1 MDSTETV
8 NNVWAFLTSMGLVQ
22 VVLAFFV
29 IVVILTIFI
38 LITKPCLKIGN
49 NVISFHNKKEKEEKE
64 VKNNKTNLGAHAA
77 CIHNIDFC
85 HIVTKTAELVTKMC
99 YVDFKEC
106 IDRQMTHVDE
116 KMSTVKT
123 AMLNNYAKLLKT
135 KINND
140 QIIAH
145 EDYITYHRL
154 VESMLHED
162 IKNVIKQSFTNDN
175 FDQLSSSEFDA
186 YINDKFEY
194 IYQVGNEFMD
204 IWYISS
210 KMKIS
215 REELRQSV
223 LLLKPR
229 FFQICVDIYAKAIKI
244 LQEKEERKKE
254 LQDELD
260 NFFEEIVGTARKLS

>member
-1 MDSTETV
+1 MDSTAAV

-29 IVVILTIFI
+29 VIVILTIFI
-38 LITKPCLKIGN
+38 LITKPCLKFGN
-49 NVISFHNKKEKEEKE
+49 NVISFYNKKAEKEEKD
-64 VKNNKTNLGAHAA
+64 KTVLGPHAA

-99 YVDFKEC
+99 YIDFKEC
-106 IDRQMTHVDE
+106 LDRQMTYVDE

-123 AMLNNYAKLLKT
+123 AMLNNYSKLLKT
-135 KINND
+135 KVNHE

-162 IKNVIKQSFTNDN
+162 IKNVIKQSFANDN

-223 LLLKPR
+223 LLLKPK
-229 FFQICVDIYAKAIKI
+229 FFQICVDIYERAIKV
-244 LQEKEERKKE
+244 LQEKEDRKKG

-260 NFFEEIVGTARKLS
+260 NFFEEIVGTARKLN